1 MHLYCIC
8 VVCYR
13 RIISVGVQTVVIIEM
28 RKLESGGGAGPGGP
42 AQRISTGGQRR
53 PGCSI
58 FDNFLVVTTDN

>member
-8 VVCYR
+8 VCCYG

-42 AQRISTGGQRR
+42 ARRISTGGQGR
-53 PGCSI
+53 PG
-58 FDNFLVVTTDN
+58 VVLLQELHVW